1 MSFSVRA
8 SLHNLFAFVHP
19 EVVPVFPQFSS
30 QRLYRYDQFCYH
42 ITPFF
47 VSYWGERKHQPILY
61 RQATF
66 VRADCWTQ
74 RDHLATIAYVTVIC
88 ATRLPNATAKI
99 RWTNCVLQIFFAKNA
114 KKNAKRNAPQNSHF
128 HISTH
133 RCIFNFFYNNI
144 ILYIIIIIH
153 ISQPTQMCGN
163 VKMWIF
169 LFIWLFLSRP
179 NKFLLLHCKRL
190 YLSILLKHIERT
202 DSI

>member
-1 MSFSVRA
+1 MSPSDICADWLLNATRP
-8 SLHNLFAFVHP
+8 SRDHP
-19 EVVPVFPQFSS
+19 ERHAHVRVILLRAPDVN
-30 QRLYRYDQFCYH
+30 QRSVCGGESGGIGRFYDVC
-42 ITPFF
+42 
-47 VSYWGERKHQPILY
+47 
-61 RQATF
+61 A
-66 VRADCWTQ
+66 
-74 RDHLATIAYVTVIC
+74 IC

-99 RWTNCVLQIFFAKNA
+99 RWTNCVLQIFFRKKC

>member
-1 MSFSVRA
+1 MISSAIIFFFSFSFSVAYLQPLSVLYFRA
-8 SLHNLFAFVHP
+8 WRLSSCSTVVESATRPSRDHP
-19 EVVPVFPQFSS
+19 E
-30 QRLYRYDQFCYH
+30 RH
-42 ITPFF
+42 
-47 VSYWGERKHQPILY
+47 
-61 RQATF
+61 
-66 VRADCWTQ
+66 
-74 RDHLATIAYVTVIC
+74 AYVCVIC
-88 ATRLPNATAKI
+88 ATRLPNAAAKI

-133 RCIFNFFYNNI
+133 RCIFIFLYNNI

-169 LFIWLFLSRP
+169 LFIWLFHSRP